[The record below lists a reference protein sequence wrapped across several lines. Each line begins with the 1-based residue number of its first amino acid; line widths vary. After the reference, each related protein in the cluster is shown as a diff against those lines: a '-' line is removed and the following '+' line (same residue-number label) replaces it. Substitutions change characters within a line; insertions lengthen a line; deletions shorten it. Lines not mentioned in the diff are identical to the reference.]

1 MSYSLMQR
9 ESLWPGSRHYKGTEK
24 YREPITATNPHLDLI
39 NHKSPTYE
47 RPVGEIMEIKEANGF
62 VKDKIKEVKELE
74 LTLKKPETG
83 GTGETS
89 KTVKLTA
96 DKVST
101 EASGDGGN
109 RKEGETPKTEIGKVE
124 NVKIEVPLNIDSENA
139 SNEAYEVL
147 NKHENGFQTKQ
158 FMALKNNVFS
168 LVIDHM
174 NVILEDS
181 IYKPK
186 KIKIIESP
194 LHKTITMEAD
204 IGGTVHERHYFYA
217 TEIWREYTFLP
228 LFGYAKAVRL
238 DISVYNDP
246 DDFYFSLTDTI
257 ENIAYIT
264 FIPRRNYVFSYIVD
278 SDEVIYECCSIYP
291 HMVHIIVMEHEKVM
305 DMYANINGLL
315 TRITYRKID
324 NLKWLKEKNSID
336 YNKNKMISIDI
347 TIFNCPY
354 NSYRSETSEAEDGIR
369 IEFIP
374 NENYVFCKILLKGN
388 PIFDL
393 TQCFNKIVYT
403 GFKRIQ
409 LINSLYN
416 LYQMRTIVLTDDR
429 KWNEVVNIKDRGLV
443 MLRSLDLN
451 KIHEDLMDIDDII
464 SSRTK
469 NYKCKDGV
477 LHDAIYSD
485 HDLIWSSGARFIS
498 WVKQEYLKDPKMF
511 YAETINRDG
520 DAVIVFFVN
529 IGNGWKKVKGVDYIN
544 IMKSKM
550 NSVSLNLIDKNQKY
564 VYINKYGHV
573 NESTNISNH
582 VPRLGVF
589 IKDVLF
595 KHNRIW
601 SFRTP
606 NDGICFHMRLRRVN
620 NKRLCDLHIFMPS
633 GYVTVLSFK
642 YRRHHWRLFQ
652 NISQTL

>member
-1 MSYSLMQR
+1 MAVVFSK
-9 ESLWPGSRHYKGTEK
+9 SRQYNGKTKK
-24 YREPITATNPHLDLI
+24 YVQPTASI
-39 NHKSPTYE
+39 
-47 RPVGEIMEIKEANGF
+47 RPPLAIIRSHSTTVKHDGKKEMEIKEANGF

-204 IGGTVHERHYFYA
+204 IGGTVFKRHYFYS
-217 TEIWREYTFLP
+217 TNSWREYIFMKMFRLVS
-228 LFGYAKAVRL
+228 AVRL

-246 DDFYFSLTDTI
+246 DDFYFSLMDTI

-315 TRITYRKID
+315 TRITYKKIGSGMWH
-324 NLKWLKEKNSID
+324 KQKNSID
-336 YNKNKMISIDI
+336 YNKNKMISLDL
-347 TIFNCPY
+347 TMLKSPY
-354 NSYRSETSEAEDGIR
+354 NMYRSETNEAEDGIR

-393 TQCFNKIVYT
+393 TQCFNKIVYI

-416 LYQMRTIVLTDDR
+416 LYQMRTIVLTDDG

-520 DAVIVFFVN
+520 DAAIVFFVN
-529 IGNGWKKVKGVDYIN
+529 VGNGWKKVKGVDYIN

-550 NSVSLNLIDKNQKY
+550 KAISLDLFHKNQKY
-564 VYINKYGHV
+564 VYINKYG
-573 NESTNISNH
+573 NRIGYADMINY
-582 VPRLGVF
+582 VPRRDVF

-595 KHNRIW
+595 INNRIW

-606 NDGICFHMRLRRVN
+606 NDGICFHMRLRMVN
-620 NKRLCDLHIFMPS
+620 HEQICDLHIFFPY
-633 GYVTVLSFK
+633 GYVLIRSFR
-642 YRRHHWRLFQ
+642 YRQHHWKRYS
-652 NISQTL
+652 NIPRTL